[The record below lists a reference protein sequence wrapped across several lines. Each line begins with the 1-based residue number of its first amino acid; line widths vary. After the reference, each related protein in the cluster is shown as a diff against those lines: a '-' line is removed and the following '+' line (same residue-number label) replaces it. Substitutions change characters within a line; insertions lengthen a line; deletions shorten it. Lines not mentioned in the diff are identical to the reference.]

1 MHDLG
6 PDSSEYRALA
16 GLENKKGQHTL
27 AWIARAAG
35 LKLFCAFPRP
45 LERFAFL
52 DLALDHARSRLDDGG
67 GWFRDNKYHTRKSGN
82 TFIFQLR
89 FSPATP
95 HCNGSLLLSPH
106 DCF

>member
-52 DLALDHARSRLDDGG
+52 DLALFLTSAAEPT
-67 GWFRDNKYHTRKSGN
+67 WTRAL
-82 TFIFQLR
+82 IR
-89 FSPATP
+89 V
-95 HCNGSLLLSPH
+95 C
-106 DCF
+106 